1 MTRVR
6 HAPASHRRH
15 KKFLKMAKGQFGARS
30 KLYRT
35 ARESVQKGM
44 AYATRDRKLRKRE
57 FRNLWIAR
65 ITAGCKAKGISY
77 SRFMGGLKKNNIAFN
92 RKMLAELALKDQ
104 KVFNKVVELAAGK

>member
-6 HAPASHRRH
+6 HAPASRRRH
-15 KKFLKMAKGQFGARS
+15 KKFLKLAKGQFGARS

-44 AYATRDRKLRKRE
+44 AYATRDRKQRKRE

-65 ITAGCKAKGISY
+65 IAAACKNKGVSY
-77 SRFMGGLKKNNIAFN
+77 SKFMGALKKEKVSLN
-92 RKMLAELALKDQ
+92 RKILAEIALRDDNT
-104 KVFNKVVELAAGK
+104 FNKLVELIKQ